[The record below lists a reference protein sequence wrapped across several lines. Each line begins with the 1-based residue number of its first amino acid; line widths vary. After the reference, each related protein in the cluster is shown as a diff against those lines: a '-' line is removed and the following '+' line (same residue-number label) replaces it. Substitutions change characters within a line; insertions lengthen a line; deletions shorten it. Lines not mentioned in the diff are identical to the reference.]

1 MFEDYRRMEIEDID
15 APARAMGEA
24 VVDVAACGICGSDL
38 EGYLATPGMKERRV
52 PPLLLGHEFSGV
64 VAEASAQWAGVP
76 VAVNPLITCG
86 ACIYCRSGRRHLCPE
101 RSLIGLNHPGA
112 FAERVSVPERQLV
125 ALPDGLP
132 PWRGALAE
140 PLAVAGHGVE
150 IAGPLLERTVIV
162 FGGGAIGFLVAW
174 LARRAGAG
182 VTVIDIS
189 DERRAQLES
198 LGFATSPAA
207 ESEVDVAVDTVGLE
221 ITRREAVSHL
231 VPGGTAVFLG
241 LHDDEGSFS
250 FYPVVLQERR
260 IQGSY
265 CYSDRGFA
273 RAVALAGEVPE
284 KFFERQPLEA
294 GVRAFA
300 DLADGKSQRPNI
312 LLQPG
317 R

>member
-1 MFEDYRRMEIEDID
+1 MEIEDID
-15 APARAMGEA
+15 APAPATGEA
-24 VVDVAACGICGSDL
+24 VVEVAACGICGSDL

-64 VAEASAQWAGVP
+64 VSEASGQWGGVP

-86 ACIYCRSGRRHLCPE
+86 ICIHCRSGRRHLCPK

-112 FAERVSVPERQLV
+112 FAERVAVPERQLV
-125 ALPDGLP
+125 ALPDRLP

-150 IAGPLLERTVIV
+150 VAGPLLERTVIV

-182 VTVIDIS
+182 VTVVDIS
-189 DERRAQLES
+189 DDRRAHLDS
-198 LGFATSPAA
+198 LGFRTSPAA
-207 ESEVDVAVDTVGLE
+207 EGEVDVAVDTVGLE

-265 CYSDRGFA
+265 CYTDSDFG
-273 RAVALAGEVPE
+273 RAVALAAEVPE
-284 KFFERQPLEA
+284 EFSERRPLEGGA
-294 GVRAFA
+294 AAFS
-300 DLADGKSQRPNI
+300 DLADGNSQRPKI
-312 LLQPG
+312 LLEPG
-317 R
+317 T